1 MEISNQHN
9 GSDIGNHPEQLL
21 PDCSSP
27 TSVRHLGNSPIGSSS
42 DRCDSKEGNLDE
54 ILDNSTESPENIKD
68 IAAYSDMETLRQA
81 RVGTP
86 YYNENNRREETD
98 DYDMENSDGLP
109 DPELSDDNFLE
120 PELVEVSKSDLPA
133 SSGDEIPDIDYTDD
147 INYEPRSCELHQVP
161 VPSEEQIRSQSRAV
175 QQLIFA
181 HIEEEDKDERT
192 EEEREE
198 DEDSKPKD
206 DVRLQVEDG
215 AGPSVSGQ
223 KKLSKRRRSE
233 HPGSMK
239 NKDITNGCV
248 VNGDLEDDAHLK
260 VTYTPGKKGGSYG
273 LPVGAKLVVPEGLFG
288 KKDSITCQ
296 VAPPAQRWRHC
307 PVLTS
312 YEHMTSEIFVLTST
326 VQTLKKNIIVQ
337 IPFYQIDP
345 EHNEL
350 NVKGKW
356 KDENEWVNV
365 GFLKKEDSST
375 PCVELEIDRLGIFVV
390 TFTPKKEL
398 FDVTPQGCLYNAHIS
413 RYISIRFPKKA
424 ADKSFQCA
432 IQITPISPDK
442 LQLAKDFYPTEL
454 CDLIQTTEFID
465 LIPSVPCNFRRAA
478 TVKLPLPGGV
488 EVEDESSNTI
498 GVFQK
503 MEKGWELVES
513 KYKYTRTT
521 VTFDVKSLSRFCV
534 VQTKPDRAKRVLA
547 AVPIVEGRSD
557 KEKGEVIAF
566 LNIQEKL
573 WFVVLECFPETKTET
588 RIKEMKDKGF
598 KHVGKQILRKEEV
611 VENKGFRRA
620 QPKPNKVKEIQGFE
634 LFDGMKWT
642 MEVVEDIKVSF
653 DSDYM
658 ENRDFQYFRHLP
670 DSCRKFIIEPKNN
683 DEKAITGAINL
694 VPMNMDSDAKMKEAS
709 TFSLKID
716 LDEETV
722 KAYFRP
728 EFVPEEPEPVKEKPN
743 IDLLMMNTVK
753 EEKPLIPVIP
763 KFKPLPAS
771 VMERLMKTSRKP
783 VIVEKES
790 KTISGKSLRTLS
802 RQVPEGLTLAVH
814 LDLPDST
821 ITGLGFDAIS
831 NGLSM
836 ADVTYKIL
844 LYWKRQ
850 MKDKKDGAVD
860 RLATALRDMG
870 RGDVAT
876 VVNQCHKDSKE
887 LTSES
892 FEVMNQS

>member
-1 MEISNQHN
+1 MR
-9 GSDIGNHPEQLL
+9 G
-21 PDCSSP
+21 
-27 TSVRHLGNSPIGSSS
+27 
-42 DRCDSKEGNLDE
+42 DSLWGGTLNVSIPKLD
-54 ILDNSTESPENIKD
+54 
-68 IAAYSDMETLRQA
+68 YSDEESM
-81 RVGTP
+81 P
-86 YYNENNRREETD
+86 DDSSEN
-98 DYDMENSDGLP
+98 
-109 DPELSDDNFLE
+109 
-120 PELVEVSKSDLPA
+120 
-133 SSGDEIPDIDYTDD
+133 
-147 INYEPRSCELHQVP
+147 
-161 VPSEEQIRSQSRAV
+161 
-175 QQLIFA
+175 
-181 HIEEEDKDERT
+181 
-192 EEEREE
+192 
-198 DEDSKPKD
+198 
-206 DVRLQVEDG
+206 
-215 AGPSVSGQ
+215 
-223 KKLSKRRRSE
+223 
-233 HPGSMK
+233 PGSMK
-239 NKDITNGCV
+239 NKDLTNGCP
-248 VNGDLEDDAHLK
+248 VNGELEDDAHLK

-307 PVLTS
+307 PVLTP

-454 CDLIQTTEFID
+454 CDLVQTTEFID

-488 EVEDESSNTI
+488 EIEDESSNTI

-588 RIKEMKDKGF
+588 RIKEMKDRGF
-598 KHVGKQILRKEEV
+598 KHIGKQVLRREEV
-611 VENKGFRRA
+611 VENKGFRRS
-620 QPKPNKVKEIQGFE
+620 QPKHNKVKEIQGFE

-658 ENRDFQYFRHLP
+658 ENREFQYFRHLP

-683 DEKAITGAINL
+683 DEKAISGAINL
-694 VPMNMDSDAKMKEAS
+694 LPVNMENDAKMKEAS
-709 TFSLKID
+709 TFFLKIE

-743 IDLLMMNTVK
+743 LDLLMMNTVK
-753 EEKPLIPVIP
+753 EEKPLIPTIP
-763 KFKPLPAS
+763 KFKPLPAT

-783 VIVEKES
+783 IIVEKES

-802 RQVPEGLTLAVH
+802 KLVPEGLTLAVH

-887 LTSES
+887 LTLDS

>member
-1 MEISNQHN
+1 MEISNYDNFTDTENSSEQ
-9 GSDIGNHPEQLL
+9 SLTDCSYQPMINHP
-21 PDCSSP
+21 
-27 TSVRHLGNSPIGSSS
+27 GNSANGKDLGHS
-42 DRCDSKEGNLDE
+42 DSKQCNWNRFPEHP
-54 ILDNSTESPENIKD
+54 TVSPESLESIPE
-68 IAAYSDMETLRQA
+68 IATNSSMETVEQR
-81 RVGTP
+81 RVETP
-86 YYNENNRREETD
+86 HHDKGDEERETAESYNTNTTISHPYPGSTD
-98 DYDMENSDGLP
+98 DTDYP
-109 DPELSDDNFLE
+109 DISSTDD
-120 PELVEVSKSDLPA
+120 
-133 SSGDEIPDIDYTDD
+133 IPDINYADG
-147 INYEPRSCELHQVP
+147 INHEPRFCHSHQVSGP
-161 VPSEEQIRSQSRAV
+161 TEDEIRTQSRATH
-175 QQLIFA
+175 QFIFA
-181 HIEEEDKDERT
+181 HIKEKHEEVEEPTEGEEKDRI
-192 EEEREE
+192 
-198 DEDSKPKD
+198 DEKLTDNDGITLD
-206 DVRLQVEDG
+206 DVPKV
-215 AGPSVSGQ
+215 AGPRQ
-223 KKLSKRRRSE
+223 KKPGKRRRSE
-233 HPGSMK
+233 NPGSMK
-239 NKDITNGCV
+239 NKDVSNDCQ
-248 VNGDLEDDAHLK
+248 VNGELDDDPHLK

-307 PVLTS
+307 PVLTT

-326 VQTLKKNIIVQ
+326 LQTLKKNIIVQ

-390 TFTPKKEL
+390 TFTPKREL

-442 LQLAKDFYPTEL
+442 LELAKDFYPTEL
-454 CDLIQTTEFID
+454 CDLVQTTEFID
-465 LIPSVPCNFRRAA
+465 LIPSIPCNFRRAA

-503 MEKGWELVES
+503 TEKGWELVES

-521 VTFDVKSLSRFCV
+521 VTFDVKSLSRFCI

-573 WFVVLECFPETKTET
+573 WFVVLECFPQSKTET
-588 RIKEMKDKGF
+588 RIKEMKDRGF
-598 KHVGKQILRKEEV
+598 KHIGKQILRREEV
-611 VENKGFRRA
+611 VENKGFRRS
-620 QPKPNKVKEIQGFE
+620 QPKQNKVKEIQGFE

-658 ENRDFQYFRHLP
+658 ENKDFQYFRHLP

-683 DEKAITGAINL
+683 DEKAISGAINL
-694 VPMNMDSDAKMKEAS
+694 IPLNMEGDARMKEAS
-709 TFSLKID
+709 TFTLKID
-716 LDEETV
+716 IDEEAV

-743 IDLLMMNTVK
+743 LDLLMMNTVK
-753 EEKPLIPVIP
+753 EEKPLIPTIP
-763 KFKPLPAS
+763 KFKPLPAT

-783 VIVEKES
+783 IIVEKES

-802 RQVPEGLTLAVH
+802 RLVPEGLTLAVH

-860 RLATALRDMG
+860 RLSTALRDMG
-870 RGDVAT
+870 RGEVAT

-887 LTSES
+887 LTLDS